1 MKKMNEDTLKMV
13 QESRRYFAGTSL
25 LKEEFDPANDIDN
38 SAVVDDPTN
47 LPGLP
52 DQSNE
57 NISTNEIKDF
67 SDEVSAVLECE
78 EEDLDEVFGALADSL
93 EEALG
98 NGETKII
105 VNIQDVLDLLNGYIE
120 E

>member
-1 MKKMNEDTLKMV
+1 MVKKMNKDTLKMLK
-13 QESRRYFAGTSL
+13 ESQRYFVGSNL
-25 LKEEFDPANDIDN
+25 VKEEFDPDMG
-38 SAVVDDPTN
+38 VGVGDDV
-47 LPGLP
+47 P
-52 DQSNE
+52 DAS
-57 NISTNEIKDF
+57 ISTSDVPANTQTDEVKDF
-67 SDEVSAVLECE
+67 SAAISDVLECE
-78 EEDLDEVFGALADSL
+78 EEDLDEVFGTLADSL